1 MPKLKDL
8 LYELRGVDWNELG
21 IQLDVP
27 RHVLNSI
34 IRDNPTEA
42 RKLSEVLQY
51 WLNNG
56 EASWKVIIKALKR
69 IGGHKIIIEVI
80 ESEYCGITQSYSG
93 ETTWLLRE

>member
-8 LYELRGVDWNELG
+8 VYELRGVDWNELG

-27 RHVLNSI
+27 KHVLNSI
-34 IRDNPTEA
+34 SRDNPTEA

-69 IGGHKIIIEVI
+69 IDGHKNIIEVI
-80 ESEYCGITQSYSG
+80 ESEYITPESG
-93 ETTWLLRE
+93 ESGNC

>member
-8 LYELRGVDWNELG
+8 VYELRGVDWNELG

-27 RHVLNSI
+27 KHVLNSI
-34 IRDNPTEA
+34 SRDNPTEA

-56 EASWKVIIKALKR
+56 EVSWKVIIKALKR
-69 IGGHKIIIEVI
+69 IDGHKNIIEVI
-80 ESEYCGITQSYSG
+80 ETEYITPESG
-93 ETTWLLRE
+93 KPDSC